1 MKQSQN
7 QMGKATV
14 KGKGKGKGKFPEPV
28 DIKGDDIIVKYG
40 EGGGKGEGEDEGS
53 FAVELSLTLRKF
65 GVAVVPIPVDKGEI
79 EKAFKETRFYN
90 TANDMFVEEHR
101 VAEPTLNEFN
111 NPSEYKDR
119 KAGDNAQGM
128 IHQYGT
134 PLHTLIQSNQVVRE
148 TMEALYGE
156 GEGSVGRRVIKYL
169 PNRLRVCRKFK
180 NNSKSLHIEAHELFE
195 VVGGEGSEG
204 EGEGELRLI
213 PGDIASLVGLT
224 GVRRFVFWDMNG
236 ADLKPLK
243 EYYDKHGSNEFT
255 MLDPAFMHKHYGGR
269 RRMVNI
275 DCREMPHMI
284 VWQESNPHEIA
295 DSPSISLYISPV
307 RKFNTK
313 DKIKKVTSYQPIE
326 YLGLTYHESN
336 LLGLCYN
343 MGGFE
348 WPSGKKLYQFAH
360 IRAYN
365 HYLPKVDGYYKG
377 GMNGGR
383 FQQRLVRNG
392 KVDQHTAEYRA
403 KLEEMGIVLP
413 DVAFD
418 ESTPN
423 FVVDITE
430 LPIQILKDYGFIVEG
445 KGEGQCEGGSEA
457 DAAEGLLML
466 GGGNSSV
473 GDSRIGG
480 HLH

>member
-1 MKQSQN
+1 MKQSKN
-7 QMGKATV
+7 RV
-14 KGKGKGKGKFPEPV
+14 GKFPEPI
-28 DIKGDDIIVKYG
+28 DIKTDDIIIKYG
-40 EGGGKGEGEDEGS
+40 IGGGGEREGS
-53 FAVELSLTLRKF
+53 FANELSLTLQKF
-65 GVAVVPIPVDKGEI
+65 GVAVIPIPVNKKEM
-79 EKAFKETRFYN
+79 EKAFKETKFYN
-90 TANDMFVEEHR
+90 TANDMFVEEHN

-111 NPSEYKDR
+111 NPSEYKNR

-134 PLHTLIQSNQVVRE
+134 PLHTLLQSNPVVRE

-156 GEGSVGRRVIKYL
+156 GNGKGGVGGRGIKYL

-195 VVGGEGSEG
+195 VVDGGEGCEG
-204 EGEGELRLI
+204 KLRLI

-224 GVRRFVFWDMNG
+224 GVRRFVFWDMND

-255 MLDPAFMHKHYGGR
+255 MLDPAFMHKHYSGR

-275 DCREMPHMI
+275 DCRDMPHMI

-365 HYLPKVDGYYKG
+365 HYLPKVDGYYKEMG
-377 GMNGGR
+377 GK

-392 KVDQHTAEYRA
+392 KVDQHTAEYKA
-403 KLEEMGIVLP
+403 KLKEMGIVLP

-423 FVVDITE
+423 FVVDITK
-430 LPIQILKDYGFIVEG
+430 LPIQILKDYGFIMEG
-445 KGEGQCEGGSEA
+445 KGEGGGGEGET

-466 GGGNSSV
+466 GGGSSM
-473 GDSRIGG
+473 GDNRIGG

>member
-1 MKQSQN
+1 MNSMKQSKN
-7 QMGKATV
+7 RA
-14 KGKGKGKGKFPEPV
+14 GKFPEPV
-28 DIKGDDIIVKYG
+28 DIKGDDIIVEYGGSRGGEG
-40 EGGGKGEGEDEGS
+40 EGGSVCERS

-65 GVAVVPIPVDKGEI
+65 GVAVIPIPVNKGEM

-134 PLHTLIQSNQVVRE
+134 PLHTLIQSNVVVRE

-156 GEGSVGRRVIKYL
+156 GVGKGERGDGSVGSRVIRYL

-255 MLDPAFMHKHYGGR
+255 MLDPAFMHKHYSGR

-377 GMNGGR
+377 GVNGKGGR

-423 FVVDITE
+423 FVVDITRVAYSN
-430 LPIQILKDYGFIVEG
+430 I
-445 KGEGQCEGGSEA
+445 KGLWVYCGGWMREA
-457 DAAEGLLML
+457 KARVRAEG
-466 GGGNSSV
+466 V
-473 GDSRIGG
+473 R
-480 HLH
+480 